1 MLKLVVILGV
11 WFLDWVFFY
20 YFGYEVWLG
29 LYDVLVVWGYVYGV
43 VEGCVLGFY
52 IDLGECLWWW
62 FEWEDI

>member
-20 YFGYEVWLG
+20 YFGDEVWLG

-43 VEGCVLGFY
+43 VEGFVLGFY

-62 FEWEDI
+62 FEWEDV